1 MEGYEIK
8 AKLYTSAAAV
18 FTGAVTTLLGG
29 WDKAL
34 EILLIFVVIDYITGV
49 GSAIKNKKLRSD
61 VGFSGIFRKG
71 CIFLVV
77 VIAAQ
82 LDRVTGNSAAMFRT
96 STCFFFIANEGLSI
110 LENVS
115 ALGVKL
121 PKFLTSAMEKL
132 RATADKAPNAQEE
145 KKDGNQD

>member
-8 AKLYTSAAAV
+8 AKLYTSAVAIC
-18 FTGAVTTLLGG
+18 TGAVTTLLGG

-34 EILLIFVVIDYITGV
+34 EILLIFVLIDYITGV
-49 GSAIKNKKLRSD
+49 GAAIKNKRLRSD
-61 VGFSGIFRKG
+61 VGFGGIFKKG

-82 LDRVTGNSAAMFRT
+82 LDRVTGNSTAMFRT

-121 PKFLTSAMEKL
+121 PKLLTSAMEKL
-132 RATADKAPNAQEE
+132 RATADKAPDTQEE